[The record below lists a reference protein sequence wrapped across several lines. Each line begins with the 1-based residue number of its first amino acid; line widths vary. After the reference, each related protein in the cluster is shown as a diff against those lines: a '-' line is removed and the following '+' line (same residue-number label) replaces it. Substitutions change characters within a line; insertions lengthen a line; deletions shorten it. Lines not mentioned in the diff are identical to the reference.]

1 MSDDTTIL
9 DDYISDEEI
18 KKYNDKIQR
27 FSRRNLIGMPS
38 KISRSDID
46 KMDSAEIA
54 QLKEDIEDFL
64 KKDAT
69 RVDKISGATKYF
81 KRNYEKV
88 YDKLEEKKSQL
99 RDEIG
104 GTTEKGTMGA
114 INKMNLRPRKN
125 RFDAMSDKQRLKS
138 FYGMLNQLKKD
149 PEDYKRSYIEAL
161 KTEFGEGSLEYNLIK
176 EVVDKIDGKTLYL
189 LYGEN
194 ADLQIDFIYSKGE
207 PVETRAQTI
216 LNAFK
221 EEGFISEDIDLIDN
235 LLSDLEDMY
244 DL

>member
-1 MSDDTTIL
+1 MSDDTTTL

-18 KKYNDKIQR
+18 KKYNEKIQR

-38 KISRSDID
+38 KISRSDIE
-46 KMDSAEIA
+46 KMDSDEIA
-54 QLKEDIEDFL
+54 QLKEDIADFMQR
-64 KKDAT
+64 DAT
-69 RVDKISGATKYF
+69 RIDKISGATKYF
-81 KRNYEKV
+81 KNNYDKLFN
-88 YDKLEEKKSQL
+88 KLEEKKGKL
-99 RDEIG
+99 REELG

-114 INKMNLRPRKN
+114 INKMNLAPRKN
-125 RFDAMSDKQRLKS
+125 RFNTMTDAQRLKS
-138 FYGMLNQLKKD
+138 FYGIQSQLKKD
-149 PEDYKRSYIEAL
+149 PEDYKQSYIEAL

-221 EEGFISEDIDLIDN
+221 EEGFISEDIDVIDD